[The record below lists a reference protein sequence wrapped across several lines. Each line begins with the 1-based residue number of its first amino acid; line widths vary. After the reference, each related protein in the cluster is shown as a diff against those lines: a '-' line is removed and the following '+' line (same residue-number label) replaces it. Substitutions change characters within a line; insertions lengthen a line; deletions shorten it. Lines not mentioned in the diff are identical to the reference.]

1 MLLSYPFYRSLEH
14 LVIAVNLWPESSLIP
29 RRSTES
35 VLFILLSPLW
45 TRLAEGSRLWRARR
59 RLVLGHFF
67 VFIGCKSS
75 FLDTSVTQT
84 CFPSLMFS
92 FIVDR
97 YSYCCYSFSGK
108 SPICWFLLKAAVCS
122 GVHKG
127 CIPRLA

>member
-1 MLLSYPFYRSLEH
+1 MDTF
-14 LVIAVNLWPESSLIP
+14 
-29 RRSTES
+29 
-35 VLFILLSPLW
+35 
-45 TRLAEGSRLWRARR
+45 GR
-59 RLVLGHFF
+59 RLEIMESEAQASTRTFFF